1 MMKRQLSIVVPV
13 YNVEKH
19 LQRCIE
25 SLLKQKVDNYEII
38 LVDDGSSD
46 SSPAMCDEYAQKYAH
61 IKVLHK
67 TNGGLGFARN
77 SGMAMAEGKYI
88 AFVDSDDTVSQD
100 FFSELL
106 DAAQKTNADIC
117 IGGMTDM
124 YETQQKV
131 SPHLFAGKI
140 FLGRDIQN
148 ELLPSMLGYD
158 KYGANYAGMS
168 VCKGIYSLKIIAD
181 NNIQFHSEREY
192 ISEDAIF
199 DIDFLSCCN
208 TAAIIDSVGY
218 HYYHNAGTLT
228 TKYRPERF
236 EQIKK
241 LYLYEKHLVQ
251 NRKYNV
257 ELCERITSMFLANL
271 RVTIMQEVAYR
282 RNFHSSRTS
291 IKNMICDEC
300 VQTAI
305 KAYDYSKMPPKQK
318 LFCEAI
324 SNKNTMLV
332 YAMASLQNHRKRKE
346 LF

>member
-1 MMKRQLSIVVPV
+1 MPV

-77 SGMAMAEGKYI
+77 SGIAMAEGKYI
-88 AFVDSDDTVSQD
+88 AFVDSDDAVSQD

-106 DAAQKTNADIC
+106 DAARKANADIC

-124 YETQQKV
+124 YETQQKA

-168 VCKGIYSLKIIAD
+168 VC
-181 NNIQFHSEREY
+181 N
-192 ISEDAIF
+192 
-199 DIDFLSCCN
+199 
-208 TAAIIDSVGY
+208 
-218 HYYHNAGTLT
+218 
-228 TKYRPERF
+228 
-236 EQIKK
+236 
-241 LYLYEKHLVQ
+241 LYL
-251 NRKYNV
+251 
-257 ELCERITSMFLANL
+257 
-271 RVTIMQEVAYR
+271 
-282 RNFHSSRTS
+282 
-291 IKNMICDEC
+291 
-300 VQTAI
+300 
-305 KAYDYSKMPPKQK
+305 
-318 LFCEAI
+318 
-324 SNKNTMLV
+324 
-332 YAMASLQNHRKRKE
+332 
-346 LF
+346 